1 MYLILKGDVIMSVG
15 EKLKLFRN
23 KKDLTLK
30 ELNKLTGISISF
42 ISDIENN
49 RRNPSI
55 DNLKI
60 LAKALDVQVSQ
71 LLDEGTSRL
80 PQKNISIDD
89 KLDELEEDMK
99 ILFLKAKKLSKED
112 RQKVLKM
119 MDIFVEENNN

>member
-1 MYLILKGDVIMSVG
+1 MSVG

>member
-1 MYLILKGDVIMSVG
+1 MSVG
-15 EKLKLFRN
+15 EKLKTFR
-23 KKDLTLK
+23 KKKGLTLK

-60 LAKALDVQVSQ
+60 IAKALDVQVSQ
-71 LLDEGTSRL
+71 LLDEGNSSL
-80 PQKNISIDD
+80 APKNIPIDD
-89 KLDELEEDMK
+89 RLDELEEDMK
-99 ILFLKAKKLSKED
+99 ILFSKVKKLSKQD

-119 MDIFVEENNN
+119 MDIFTEENNN

>member
-1 MYLILKGDVIMSVG
+1 MSVG
-15 EKLKLFRN
+15 EKLKLFR
-23 KKDLTLK
+23 KKKGLTLK
-30 ELNKLTGISISF
+30 ELNKLTDISISF

-60 LAKALDVQVSQ
+60 IAKALDVQVSQ
-71 LLDEGTSRL
+71 LLDEGNSSL
-80 PQKNISIDD
+80 PQKNIPIDD

-99 ILFLKAKKLSKED
+99 ILFSKVKKLSKKD

-119 MDIFVEENNN
+119 MDIFTEENNN